1 MPLKLDSALGLYE
14 QALNLRER
22 RMEVLSSNLANAD
35 TPGYKAQDL
44 DFKAALAEYQSRHQ
58 ESGTTLPDP
67 SRLQLTDARHLS
79 GDDGANGELLYRNPQ
94 APSLDG
100 NTVDPNMEKSKFTEN
115 ALQYQASL
123 QFIDGTIRT
132 LRSAIRGE

>member
-1 MPLKLDSALGLYE
+1 MPLKLDSALGLHE
-14 QALNLRER
+14 QALNLRAR
-22 RMEVLSSNLANAD
+22 RMEVLGSNLANAD

-44 DFKAALAEYQSRHQ
+44 DFKAV
-58 ESGTTLPDP
+58 
-67 SRLQLTDARHLS
+67 LQDYGQRTEGGPNGPGQLQVTNERHLS
-79 GDDGANGELLYRNPQ
+79 GNEGANGELLFRTPHS
-94 APSLDG
+94 PSLDG